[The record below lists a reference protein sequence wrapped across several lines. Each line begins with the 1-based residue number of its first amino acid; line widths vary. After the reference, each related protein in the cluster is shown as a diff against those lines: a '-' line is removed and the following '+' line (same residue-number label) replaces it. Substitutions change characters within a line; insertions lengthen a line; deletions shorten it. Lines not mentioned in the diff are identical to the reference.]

1 MMSAIC
7 SVGATTFRSSRNALS
22 PAISAFRRTRITL
35 GHLDLFAHPAISAAT
50 EYERGCELVR
60 MFG

>member
-1 MMSAIC
+1 MILQKIQ
-7 SVGATTFRSSRNALS
+7 VTNFRSVDDSGE
-22 PAISAFRRTRITL
+22 FD